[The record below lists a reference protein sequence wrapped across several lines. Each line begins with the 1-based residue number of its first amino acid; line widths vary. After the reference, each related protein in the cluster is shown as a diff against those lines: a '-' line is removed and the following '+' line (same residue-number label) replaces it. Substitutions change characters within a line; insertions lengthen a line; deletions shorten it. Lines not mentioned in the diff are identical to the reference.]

1 MKTIV
6 RIILLLCVQV
16 CGSQWRCPWRSEVID
31 PLGTRLRGNC
41 GTSDMGAGNGTQVLY
56 QSRMGAEVLSHR
68 SSLWRLCVLTEKLEA
83 HHRVRRLDGLQW
95 VHCCHVFSKKGAKW
109 HRVREAWQP
118 TLNYFAMYDLCI
130 YRLATIAHYS
140 YWFIPGCAVN
150 IQLIVDFIGSQLLPP

>member
-31 PLGTRLRGNC
+31 PLGTRLRATVGPLTWVLGTEPRSFTRAVWALNC
-41 GTSDMGAGNGTQVLY
+41 WVIVSASKD
-56 QSRMGAEVLSHR
+56 
-68 SSLWRLCVLTEKLEA
+68 CVFSQRQA
-83 HHRVRRLDGLQW
+83 HHRECRLDSLQW
-95 VHCCHVFSKKGAKW
+95 VHCCHVFSKKGTKW
-109 HRVREAWQP
+109 HGVREAWQR